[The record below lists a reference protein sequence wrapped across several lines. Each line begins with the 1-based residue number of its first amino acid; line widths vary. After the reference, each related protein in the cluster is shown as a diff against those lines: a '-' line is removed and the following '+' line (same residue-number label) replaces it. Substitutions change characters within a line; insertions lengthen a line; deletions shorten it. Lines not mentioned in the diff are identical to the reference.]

1 MRRIVVGDCVQARL
15 LRLTDPDAPTEAEF
29 EYQVVR
35 ALTCFFPNH
44 KCIVFS
50 GGFRLDAE
58 IFRPDLALF
67 ASDFSHWFVIEVEL
81 VSHSF
86 ERHVLPQVRAFRY
99 GEPLDD
105 CVNQIAKALG
115 VTPRQAITLVRH
127 VPRNVA
133 VVANKREA
141 TWEIALRSHSV
152 QLLAVS
158 VFSSQSGPSAL
169 ELEGDLEVFQ
179 ESLGFGQY
187 SATDRSLRF
196 PTSVR
201 LPSGEVQ
208 IHDSLGSTSLW
219 TVARDGSHTWITKD
233 VGLPSIPH
241 ESHVQLLR
249 TVDGRITLK
258 RP

>member
-1 MRRIVVGDCVQARL
+1 MRRIVVGDCVKERL

-35 ALTCFFPNH
+35 ALTCFFPKH
-44 KCIVFS
+44 RCIVFT

-58 IFRPDLALF
+58 VFRPDLALF

-105 CVNQIAKALG
+105 CVKQIANALE
-115 VTPRQAITLVRH
+115 VAPAQAITLVRH

-141 TWEIALRSHSV
+141 AWEIALRSHSI

-158 VFSSQSGPSAL
+158 AFSSHAGPNAL

-196 PTSVR
+196 PHSTR
-201 LPSGEVQ
+201 LPSGQ
-208 IHDSLGSTSLW
+208 IQICDPLGAAALW
-219 TVARDGSHTWITKD
+219 TVSRDASQTWITKD
-233 VGLPSIPH
+233 IGLPSIAH
-241 ESHVQLLR
+241 GSHVQLLR
-249 TVDGRITLK
+249 TVDGRITMK